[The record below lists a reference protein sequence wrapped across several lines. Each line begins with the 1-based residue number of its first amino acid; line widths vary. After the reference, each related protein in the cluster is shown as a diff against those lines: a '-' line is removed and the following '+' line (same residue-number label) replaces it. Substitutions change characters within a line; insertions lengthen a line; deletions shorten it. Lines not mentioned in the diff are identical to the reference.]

1 MLRAFDPSW
10 AKSALWRACNNE
22 SILPR
27 LHRAQPTATA
37 HAQAFLDRCTLDA
50 AQWTF
55 SDSCGYFAAAW
66 PVNDSACSGEA
77 LHVGPRGD
85 GGKEVCRPA
94 DLYSSLP
101 CTIVSV
107 GLNGDTRFEQ
117 AIMAASS
124 CAIHGYDGTLVGARA
139 KLRAKLP
146 QRIAATNATFTFNA
160 VNFGVET
167 WWQFAGTHVSMLK
180 IDCEGCEWK
189 DLPPWLENV
198 CTDQIL
204 IEIHTGTGAFP
215 CDPDRAG
222 TELSRVLRFH
232 HLRTFARRATAVST
246 PLYDGCRAVTKRAV
260 GDSRWRVR
268 AAPRSQGYRTTSR
281 CKGQFGGGEGLR
293 PLASTGGGATLT
305 TLAHLGAVRGGG
317 TRFTLDGLIRRTGAA
332 PDGASYVGYGPT
344 SEKAPSFEGK
354 ALVATQRDDHLV
366 PYNSL

>member
-1 MLRAFDPSW
+1 MWARALDMLRAFDPSW
-10 AKSALWRACNNE
+10 AKSAHWRACNNE
-22 SILPR
+22 TILPR
-27 LHRAQPTATA
+27 LHSAEHTATA
-37 HAQAFLDRCTLDA
+37 HAQAFLDRCALDA

-66 PVNDSACSGEA
+66 PVNDSACNGEA

-124 CAIHGYDGTLVGARA
+124 CAIHGYDGTLVGERA
-139 KLRAKLP
+139 KLRSKLP

-160 VNFGVET
+160 VNFGVVT
-167 WWQFAGTHVSMLK
+167 WRQFAGTHVSMLK

-204 IEIHTGTGAFP
+204 VEIHTGTGKFP
-215 CDPDRAG
+215 CDPDPAG

-232 HLRTFARRATAVST
+232 HLFALLDAHGYSQFFYEPNVRKARYCGEYAFVRRMPCDDRYHTDYHT
-246 PLYDGCRAVTKRAV
+246 G
-260 GDSRWRVR
+260 RV
-268 AAPRSQGYRTTSR
+268 
-281 CKGQFGGGEGLR
+281 
-293 PLASTGGGATLT
+293 
-305 TLAHLGAVRGGG
+305 
-317 TRFTLDGLIRRTGAA
+317 
-332 PDGASYVGYGPT
+332 
-344 SEKAPSFEGK
+344 
-354 ALVATQRDDHLV
+354 
-366 PYNSL
+366 

>member
-1 MLRAFDPSW
+1 MNLYCTLKGALRQHALGVLVGCRLAGRAPLDMLRAFDPSW
-10 AKSALWRACNNE
+10 AKSAHWRACNNKT
-22 SILPR
+22 ILPR
-27 LHRAQPTATA
+27 LHSAEHTATA
-37 HAQAFLDRCTLDA
+37 HAQAFLDRCALDA

-66 PVNDSACSGEA
+66 PVNDSACTGEA

-94 DLYSSLP
+94 DLYSSLR

-124 CAIHGYDGTLVGARA
+124 CAIHGYDGTLVAERA
-139 KLRAKLP
+139 KLRSKLP

-167 WWQFAGTHVSMLK
+167 WRQFAGTHVSMLK

-204 IEIHTGTGAFP
+204 IEIHTGTGKFP
-215 CDPDRAG
+215 CDPGPAG

-232 HLRTFARRATAVST
+232 HLFALLDAHGYSQFFYEPNVRKARYCGEYAFVRRM
-246 PLYDGCRAVTKRAV
+246 PCHDRY
-260 GDSRWRVR
+260 
-268 AAPRSQGYRTTSR
+268 
-281 CKGQFGGGEGLR
+281 
-293 PLASTGGGATLT
+293 
-305 TLAHLGAVRGGG
+305 H
-317 TRFTLDGLIRRTGAA
+317 TR
-332 PDGASYVGYGPT
+332 
-344 SEKAPSFEGK
+344 
-354 ALVATQRDDHLV
+354 
-366 PYNSL
+366 